1 MKITE
6 RNLLGIAVLAL
17 GILCITFLML
27 HIKVSA
33 RESVF
38 NKRSNTA
45 EIEFRN
51 EIKQVLKDYGIKN
64 AGVTMTKITEDG
76 VSIDY
81 NISINLPSYKKL
93 TTEEQQKLE
102 ENLSG
107 IEFKEGKSSSVSFSF
122 SQNERRS

>member
-6 RNLLGIAVLAL
+6 RNLLGIVVLAL

-38 NKRSNTA
+38 SKRTNPA
-45 EIEFRN
+45 EIEYRN
-51 EIKQVLKDYGIKN
+51 EIRQVLKEHGIKN

-93 TTEEQQKLE
+93 TTEEQKELE
-102 ENLSG
+102 ETLLG
-107 IEFKEGKSSSVSFSF
+107 IKLNGGETSSISFSF
-122 SQNERRS
+122 S

>member
-6 RNLLGIAVLAL
+6 RNLLGIVVFTL
-17 GILCITFLML
+17 GILCLSFLL
-27 HIKVSA
+27 LNIKVSA

-38 NKRSNTA
+38 NKRTNSA
-45 EIEFRN
+45 EVEFRS
-51 EIKQVLKDYGIKN
+51 EIKQVLKDCGIKN

-76 VSIDY
+76 VNIDY
-81 NISINLPSYKKL
+81 NISINLPPYKKL
-93 TTEEQQKLE
+93 TTEEQKKLE

>member
-6 RNLLGIAVLAL
+6 RNLLGIVVLAL
-17 GILCITFLML
+17 GILCITFLLL

-93 TTEEQQKLE
+93 TTEEQKELE
-102 ENLSG
+102 ETLLG
-107 IEFKEGKSSSVSFSF
+107 IKLNGGETSSISFSF
-122 SQNERRS
+122 S

>member
-6 RNLLGIAVLAL
+6 RNLIGIVVLTL
-17 GILCITFLML
+17 GILCFTFFLL

-38 NKRSNTA
+38 NKRTNTA

-51 EIKQVLKDYGIKN
+51 EIKRVLKENGIKN
-64 AGVTMTKITEDG
+64 AGISMTKITEDG
-76 VSIDY
+76 VNIDY

-93 TTEEQQKLE
+93 TTEEQRKLE
-102 ENLSG
+102 ETLLG
-107 IEFKEGKSSSVSFSF
+107 IKLNGGESSSISFSF
-122 SQNERRS
+122 S